1 MPRRLILLAAAL
13 AVATPAFA
21 LDLPTRKAGLWEIK
35 MEFQGHS
42 NLPMQTMK
50 QCTDAASDKLMT
62 YNFGG
67 SAEKNCQK
75 QDFSR
80 SGSAIVINSV
90 CAFGGATTTS
100 HAVVNGDFNSAY
112 TVEVTSKR
120 EGGPSDS
127 RRGAGRRD
135 AYEDRGPMGRRL
147 RRGPA
152 AGRRHHEQ
160 RHDPERP
167 RHSEGHSAARH
178 GAAAAVAINRSF
190 PRKRE
195 SRAERIIPPPR
206 TNAAHPCDV
215 TVTSTSMPRKSDPW
229 PV

>member
-1 MPRRLILLAAAL
+1 MPRPIVLMAALLASTAPAL
-13 AVATPAFA
+13 A

-62 YNFGG
+62 NNFGG

-80 SGSAIVINSV
+80 SGNAIVINSV

-120 EGGPSDS
+120 K
-127 RRGAGRRD
+127 AGRRFP
-135 AYEDRGPMGRRL
+135 ASRLAVRR
-147 RRGPA
+147 
-152 AGRRHHEQ
+152 
-160 RHDPERP
+160 
-167 RHSEGHSAARH
+167 
-178 GAAAAVAINRSF
+178 
-190 PRKRE
+190 
-195 SRAERIIPPPR
+195 
-206 TNAAHPCDV
+206 T
-215 TVTSTSMPRKSDPW
+215 
-229 PV
+229 